1 MKAADKPNL
10 SADDMAETGGAASDT
25 LKAAMRH
32 MQTEGLTS
40 GEIVDHL
47 VVAYCG
53 RLQTEA
59 TLSDDE
65 KAKQVSRFASRLVAF
80 LYTAPGNEEDMVVDV
95 SVPTPLYQR
104 LQKAAK
110 KAGVSEDAWVNQAI
124 TSRLASPDQSLAD
137 LSWPRDLGP
146 SGETSWF
153 YLLEML
159 VRISQQFRLG
169 AMPKYTGGG
178 GIVGFCRRP
187 PFSSGKVI
195 SRQFEMR
202 RRVVWN
208 QRRDRDLDIS
218 QIVQAL
224 LREPVVESALAGL

>member
-1 MKAADKPNL
+1 VNHRTTAVLALALGLLAPVPALAAFQCPATDATNAADKPNL
-10 SADDMAETGGAASDT
+10 SREDMAETGGAVSDT

-32 MQTEGLTS
+32 MRTEGLTS

-53 RLQTEA
+53 RLPTEA

-80 LYTAPGNEEDMVVDV
+80 LYTAPGRNEEDIVVDV

-124 TSRLASPDQSLAD
+124 TSRLASPD
-137 LSWPRDLGP
+137 
-146 SGETSWF
+146 
-153 YLLEML
+153 
-159 VRISQQFRLG
+159 
-169 AMPKYTGGG
+169 
-178 GIVGFCRRP
+178 
-187 PFSSGKVI
+187 
-195 SRQFEMR
+195 
-202 RRVVWN
+202 
-208 QRRDRDLDIS
+208 
-218 QIVQAL
+218 
-224 LREPVVESALAGL
+224 

>member
-1 MKAADKPNL
+1 MNPRTIAVLAVALGFLSPVPALAAFQCPATDVMKAADTPIL

-32 MQTEGLTS
+32 MQTEGLTR

-80 LYTAPGNEEDMVVDV
+80 LYTAPGGSEEDIVVDV

-110 KAGVSEDAWVNQAI
+110 KAGVNEDAWINQAI
-124 TSRLASPDQSLAD
+124 TSRLASPD
-137 LSWPRDLGP
+137 
-146 SGETSWF
+146 
-153 YLLEML
+153 
-159 VRISQQFRLG
+159 
-169 AMPKYTGGG
+169 
-178 GIVGFCRRP
+178 
-187 PFSSGKVI
+187 
-195 SRQFEMR
+195 
-202 RRVVWN
+202 
-208 QRRDRDLDIS
+208 
-218 QIVQAL
+218 
-224 LREPVVESALAGL
+224 